1 MAIIPANMDDC
12 GPKRKCIWGDNEG
25 LAYTPGAECPPCE
38 TFSEALCDC
47 VPNPDRAYFCEI
59 AWVSQDYG
67 ISVVENSNGDCV
79 TEKTD
84 YNGNRAD
91 KVYNQGACGAD
102 PMGLA
107 WVFQDSFAGS
117 CTYTQCGDSAG
128 LVLRHGNAVIEGQQP
143 SSYPHEII
151 YLACRNDFSEGYEH
165 FFSDTGVVLGYGATQ
180 TEAFNNAYN
189 KLIPPYTE

>member
-1 MAIIPANMDDC
+1 M
-12 GPKRKCIWGDNEG
+12 R
-25 LAYTPGAECPPCE
+25 L
-38 TFSEALCDC
+38 S
-47 VPNPDRAYFCEI
+47 
-59 AWVSQDYG
+59 WV
-67 ISVVENSNGDCV
+67 
-79 TEKTD
+79 
-84 YNGNRAD
+84 
-91 KVYNQGACGAD
+91 
-102 PMGLA
+102 L
-107 WVFQDSFAGS
+107 QDSFAGS
-117 CTYTQCGDSAG
+117 CTYTQWGDSAG